1 MQQNKGWS
9 AGGMLHRIKVLT
21 STYIES
27 CPGFGPHAFRHVI
40 ATDHLRRNPGDYLNV
55 ATLLHDKLETVLKS
69 YGHLRV
75 ADGLRVLSSGIREAT
90 SQLSAERKGA

>member
-1 MQQNKGWS
+1 
-9 AGGMLHRIKVLT
+9 MLEML
-21 STYIES
+21 EPDAPLDL
-27 CPGFGPHAFRHVI
+27 C
-40 ATDHLRRNPGDYLNV
+40 L

-90 SQLSAERKGA
+90 SQLSAERKAA